1 MLVETTGGAK
11 YTAAD
16 SQRMLKDLNLTQ
28 QVPSPV
34 GCLIFCA
41 DLSITCKAMLA
52 CGYVHCMTV
61 ILAKLSSLCSTDR
74 QHCWITEMLFWSMKS
89 LSMPALSHVKS
100 AALTLTPAGGRI
112 LNL

>member
-61 ILAKLSSLCSTDR
+61 ILAKLSSFV
-74 QHCWITEMLFWSMKS
+74 QHGQ
-89 LSMPALSHVKS
+89 
-100 AALTLTPAGGRI
+100 AALLDHRDAFLVNEKFI
-112 LNL
+112 HASAVAC